1 MRRSLPLLICLTTL
15 LLAMGVRLAPAI
27 SHAHQNQPPHP
38 GPSPMP
44 ALPLLPPI
52 GQERLDWTRLDD
64 LLQQPGSQW
73 ANPKGA
79 IASLIRARLAPQ
91 LRQQWPSNGPH
102 QDQAKTFLLAQ
113 LSGLPTEVLAKLTVL
128 DDAGLLRL
136 PCRRANP
143 PELTLSEILLTR
155 AAQADVAL
163 PVFDFLLQQSSVT
176 GFHDADLLQTVIEH
190 GNTAKLQHA
199 LDAGLDPS
207 KWDTLGLA
215 KSMGRPDISQILRV
229 ALAKRG
235 KPVK

>member
-1 MRRSLPLLICLTTL
+1 
-15 LLAMGVRLAPAI
+15 
-27 SHAHQNQPPHP
+27 
-38 GPSPMP
+38 MP
-44 ALPLLPPI
+44 VLPPLALI
-52 GQERLDWTRLDD
+52 GQERLDWPRLDD

-79 IASLIRARLAPQ
+79 IAGLIRARLAPQ

-102 QDQAKTFLLAQ
+102 QTQAKTILLAQ
-113 LSGLPTEVLAKLTVL
+113 LSGPATEVLAKLTVL

-143 PELTLSEILLTR
+143 PELTLSEILLAR

-163 PVFDFLLQQSSVT
+163 PVFDFLLQQSRVT
-176 GFHDADLLQTVIEH
+176 GLHDADLLQTVIEH
-190 GNTAKLQHA
+190 GNTLKLQHA
-199 LDAGLDPS
+199 LDAGLDPG

-215 KSMGRPDISQILRV
+215 NTMNRPDISQILRM

-235 KPVK
+235 KAAK